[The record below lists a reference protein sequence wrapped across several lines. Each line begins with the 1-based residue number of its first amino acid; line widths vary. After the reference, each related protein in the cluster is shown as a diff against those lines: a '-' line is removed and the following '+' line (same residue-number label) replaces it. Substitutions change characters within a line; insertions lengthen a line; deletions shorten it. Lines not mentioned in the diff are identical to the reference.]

1 MKIRGII
8 TPVITPMHEDESI
21 NYEEFKNQINRQIDA
36 GVAGVF
42 CLGTNGEFY
51 AMTTDEKKKVIK
63 TMVEAA
69 AGRVPVFA
77 GTGCPGT
84 KATIELSLYAK
95 EAGADALSIIAPYFA
110 AASQDEIYTHFKTI
124 AEAVDMP
131 IVLYNMPARAG
142 NAIQPA
148 TVAKLADIPN
158 IVGVKDS
165 SGNFDNM
172 LQYIELTRDK
182 DFFVLSGNDA
192 LILWNLQ
199 AGGVG
204 GIAGC
209 ANVYPHTLVSIFKLF
224 EQGDF
229 AGAKAVQDSI
239 RPLRNVFKFGNPNTV
254 VKKATKYLGYNVGEC
269 RAPFNQLSE
278 AGMAALKKA
287 LDDGKEKGMK

>member
-1 MKIRGII
+1 
-8 TPVITPMHEDESI
+8 
-21 NYEEFKNQINRQIDA
+21 
-36 GVAGVF
+36 
-42 CLGTNGEFY
+42 
-51 AMTTDEKKKVIK
+51 
-63 TMVEAA
+63 
-69 AGRVPVFA
+69 
-77 GTGCPGT
+77 
-84 KATIELSLYAK
+84 
-95 EAGADALSIIAPYFA
+95 
-110 AASQDEIYTHFKTI
+110 
-124 AEAVDMP
+124 MP
-131 IVLYNMPARAG
+131 IVLYNIPARAG

-172 LQYIELTRDK
+172 LQYIELTKDK

-209 ANVYPHTLVSIFKLF
+209 ANVYPYTLVSIFKLF

-287 LDDGKEKGMK
+287 LDEDKEKGMK

>member
-1 MKIRGII
+1 
-8 TPVITPMHEDESI
+8 
-21 NYEEFKNQINRQIDA
+21 
-36 GVAGVF
+36 
-42 CLGTNGEFY
+42 
-51 AMTTDEKKKVIK
+51 
-63 TMVEAA
+63 
-69 AGRVPVFA
+69 
-77 GTGCPGT
+77 
-84 KATIELSLYAK
+84 
-95 EAGADALSIIAPYFA
+95 
-110 AASQDEIYTHFKTI
+110 
-124 AEAVDMP
+124 MP

-142 NAIQPA
+142 NALQPA

-172 LQYIELTRDK
+172 LQYIELTKDK

-209 ANVYPHTLVSIFKLF
+209 ANVYPYTLVSIFKLF

-278 AGMAALKKA
+278 AGMAALKKRSTKVKRRA
-287 LDDGKEKGMK
+287 